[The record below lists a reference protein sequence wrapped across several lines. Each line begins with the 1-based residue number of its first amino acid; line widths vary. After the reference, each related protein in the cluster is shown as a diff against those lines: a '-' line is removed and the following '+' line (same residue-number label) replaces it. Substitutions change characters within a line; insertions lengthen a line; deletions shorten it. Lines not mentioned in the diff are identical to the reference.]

1 MTGEISQEKTGYS
14 NGSLTADSNAGQ
26 NPVRGNCL
34 LILLVSGLHSGRA
47 EGLKLRGGPVAL
59 GAYIDP

>member
-1 MTGEISQEKTGYS
+1 MTGEMFLEKDFTVDYH
-14 NGSLTADSNAGQ
+14 AGQ
-26 NPVRGNCL
+26 NPVRGNYL
-34 LILLVSGLHSGRA
+34 LILLVSGLHSGRE